1 MMGPATVA
9 QSALDPA
16 GPQAALLSH
25 LWWLMFWVCTAVF
38 VIVIAIIA
46 AAVLRRKAEPTPERV
61 LTGSVAFGVAATVA
75 ILFALLVVSFIT
87 GRAVASTVDA
97 GAVTIAITGQQ
108 WWWNVEYVDPN
119 APSLRVR
126 TANEI
131 HIPVGRPIVFNLA
144 SHDVIHSFWVPNLH
158 GKRDLIPG
166 YQTSFWLQADR
177 PGVYRGQCAEF
188 CGHEH
193 ALMAFYVTAES
204 DAEFKG
210 WLAAQRRPA
219 VEPSSDLTRRGQELF
234 LKSTCTQCHTIR
246 GTIAGAA
253 LGPELTHVASRG
265 SIGAG
270 TLSNTREHIERWVR
284 DPQMVKPG
292 NRMPPNAMSGD
303 DLQALSAYLESL
315 K

>member
-1 MMGPATVA
+1 MGPATVA

-16 GPQAALLSH
+16 GPQAAQLSH
-25 LWWLMFWVCTAVF
+25 LWWVMFWVCTAVF
-38 VIVIAIIA
+38 LVVMAIVAT
-46 AAVLRRKAEPTPERV
+46 AVRRRPSEPTPDRV
-61 LTGSVAFGVAATVA
+61 LTGSVAFGVGATVA
-75 ILFALLVVSFIT
+75 ILFGLLVISFVT

-97 GAVTIAITGQQ
+97 GAVTIAVTGQQ

-119 APSLRVR
+119 TPSLRVH

-144 SHDVIHSFWVPNLH
+144 SRDVIHSFWVPNLH

-188 CGHEH
+188 CGHQH
-193 ALMAFYVTAES
+193 AWMALYVTAES

-219 VEPSSDLTRRGQELF
+219 VEPSSDITRQGRDLF
-234 LKSTCTQCHTIR
+234 LKSTCTQCHTVR
-246 GTIAGAA
+246 GTIAGAV
-253 LGPELTHVASRG
+253 LGPDLTHVASRG
-265 SIGAG
+265 SLAAG

-284 DPQMVKPG
+284 DPQQVKPG
-292 NRMPPNAMSGD
+292 NRMPPNAMSDD
-303 DLQALSAYLESL
+303 DLRALSTYLESL